1 MLCLLKKKGR
11 SQVSWKTLR
20 FPIWCWLYPLIISS
34 LLHSVA
40 MSMPLRRP
48 CVWLRYDYYSETMMS
63 VELDYSTCTQ
73 MRSERQRTFDLEN
86 ALICSWRTP
95 MFDRDYHVYY
105 YMGLMRNCQHDFL
118 FFNSANRNKQ
128 PSFCALHYISSLPAD
143 FCRMLTV
150 ILFYLAGFPR
160 KQTGKNLYLIG
171 LLTLTPL
178 WIGNPVVTQT

>member
-105 YMGLMRNCQHDFL
+105 YMGLMRNCQHDIFFFCFL
-118 FFNSANRNKQ
+118 TLQ
-128 PSFCALHYISSLPAD
+128 TGISSPA
-143 FCRMLTV
+143 FV
-150 ILFYLAGFPR
+150 
-160 KQTGKNLYLIG
+160 LYI
-171 LLTLTPL
+171 TL
-178 WIGNPVVTQT
+178 VVCQQISVGC